1 MGNINTFLRHLWLP
15 NMSWGFRFQRATVL
29 VNISIT
35 KSSFIVLSECLLLA
49 QSCVALVFSHGY
61 MQQRKE
67 RRVDNV
73 QKMESVSNFWAQ
85 NGNAERTGNGNFVWC
100 KICARNK
107 SAVVQ
112 HPNST
117 DPIKTSVMVFVNGTN
132 FVTKHT

>member
-1 MGNINTFLRHLWLP
+1 MGNINTFQQHLRLP
-15 NMSWGFRFQRATVL
+15 NMSWGFRFQSATVL

-73 QKMESVSNFWAQ
+73 QKMGSVSNFWAQ
-85 NGNAERTGNGNFVWC
+85 NRNAERTGNGNLCLVQNLC
-100 KICARNK
+100 QEQICCDTASKLQRSHQNV
-107 SAVVQ
+107 SGGYHQ
-112 HPNST
+112 WH
-117 DPIKTSVMVFVNGTN
+117 
-132 FVTKHT
+132 